1 MESCESTTGSSDAIG
16 STPSLHRHLGLFDL
30 IAIGMGA
37 TIGSGIF
44 VLCGV
49 IAHDYA
55 GPATFISW
63 GLAGMCASA
72 SGLCYAELSGK
83 MSNSG
88 SSYAYVVSDISQSDS
103 KYVFANLRNS
113 LSRVNIFQ
121 SGCMGRLP
129 SVFAAACLTLEF
141 VGAAGAVSRSWGDK
155 VVEYIQNT
163 IRKNEAHESAAWI
176 LSYLDPGY
184 GLNPMAF
191 VISVSCITLLLNGV
205 KESKRATNF
214 FTSLKIALVLF
225 MSFGALAFFRA
236 ENLNPLIP
244 AQFGVAGIF
253 RGSTSSFFGYIGFD
267 DICCMAGEAVNPT
280 KNLPRAVLGTIALVT
295 ALYMFAAITL
305 VGMVPYEDV
314 SVTSAFPDG
323 FHYNG
328 CEWAAQITAIGEL
341 VTLPIVVLVSIMA
354 QPRLQFAMA
363 VDGLLPPFFGR
374 IDEHGNLWHGTLISG
389 FVMVV
394 IATCVPFTMLD
405 DLISAGT
412 LLAFSLTDTCILLI
426 RHSSP
431 RGHPRFLEKL
441 IGCFYIL
448 ALSFGLLIKHIPTI
462 GGYGKNIVTLNGI
475 SLIAV
480 AIIVSIF
487 CPKVSTTT
495 GGGTFFEA
503 PFVPYLP
510 FFGIAL
516 NFYLIGQLE
525 ARGLILLVLYL
536 GLALLS
542 FLCYGVRQS
551 ITGSRM
557 CESDDY
563 DNDDEEFK
571 VLTTKEFLN

>member
-1 MESCESTTGSSDAIG
+1 
-16 STPSLHRHLGLFDL
+16 
-30 IAIGMGA
+30 
-37 TIGSGIF
+37 
-44 VLCGV
+44 
-49 IAHDYA
+49 
-55 GPATFISW
+55 
-63 GLAGMCASA
+63 
-72 SGLCYAELSGK
+72 
-83 MSNSG
+83 
-88 SSYAYVVSDISQSDS
+88 
-103 KYVFANLRNS
+103 
-113 LSRVNIFQ
+113 
-121 SGCMGRLP
+121 
-129 SVFAAACLTLEF
+129 
-141 VGAAGAVSRSWGDK
+141 
-155 VVEYIQNT
+155 
-163 IRKNEAHESAAWI
+163 
-176 LSYLDPGY
+176 
-184 GLNPMAF
+184 
-191 VISVSCITLLLNGV
+191 
-205 KESKRATNF
+205 
-214 FTSLKIALVLF
+214 

-448 ALSFGLLIKHIPTI
+448 ALSFGLLIKHIP
-462 GGYGKNIVTLNGI
+462 
-475 SLIAV
+475 SLQQV
-480 AIIVSIF
+480 VWF
-487 CPKVSTTT
+487 L
-495 GGGTFFEA
+495 
-503 PFVPYLP
+503 VP
-510 FFGIAL
+510 
-516 NFYLIGQLE
+516 
-525 ARGLILLVLYL
+525 LV
-536 GLALLS
+536 
-542 FLCYGVRQS
+542 
-551 ITGSRM
+551 
-557 CESDDY
+557 
-563 DNDDEEFK
+563 
-571 VLTTKEFLN
+571 